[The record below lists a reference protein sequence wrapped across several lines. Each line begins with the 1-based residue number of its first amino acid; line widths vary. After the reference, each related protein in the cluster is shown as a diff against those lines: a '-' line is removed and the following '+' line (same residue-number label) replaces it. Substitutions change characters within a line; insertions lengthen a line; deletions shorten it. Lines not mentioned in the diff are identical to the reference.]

1 MREPCDLRLF
11 YFSHSSSRAQEI
23 ADLIGLPV
31 DRVSILLNSAYD
43 VSSLDDAE
51 QYKNE
56 DGQEISSP
64 IAADYNCVDDP
75 LSMCE
80 THQLQ
85 EDLNAVLSTLAPR
98 ERNVLRM
105 HYGLMAKDGEE
116 MTLMDIGDTYGLSRE
131 RIRQIESSAIA
142 KLRHPL
148 RAQPLVEHIYM
159 DDNSSMF
166 K

>member
-1 MREPCDLRLF
+1 M
-11 YFSHSSSRAQEI
+11 QEI
-23 ADLIGLPV
+23 AERVGLAV
-31 DRVSILLNSAYD
+31 ERVSVLLNSAYD

-56 DGQEISSP
+56 EGVDISSP
-64 IAADYNCVDDP
+64 IAATDYNCVDDP
-75 LSMCE
+75 LRMCE

-85 EDLNAVLSTLAPR
+85 EDLNTVLSTLAPR

-116 MTLMDIGDTYGLSRE
+116 MTLVDIGDTYGLSRE
-131 RIRQIESSAIA
+131 RIRQIENSAIA

-148 RAQPLVEHIYM
+148 RSLPLVEHM
-159 DDNSSMF
+159 DEDT
-166 K
+166 